1 MNFLTL
7 LGLIFLAIAW
17 AIAENFPFVAGL
29 LVASAAWLQLFVD
42 WSPLEDEDE

>member
-17 AIAENFPFVAGL
+17 AIVNSYPFIAGL
-29 LVASAAWLQLFVD
+29 LVASAAWLQLFID
-42 WSPLEDEDE
+42 WNASE